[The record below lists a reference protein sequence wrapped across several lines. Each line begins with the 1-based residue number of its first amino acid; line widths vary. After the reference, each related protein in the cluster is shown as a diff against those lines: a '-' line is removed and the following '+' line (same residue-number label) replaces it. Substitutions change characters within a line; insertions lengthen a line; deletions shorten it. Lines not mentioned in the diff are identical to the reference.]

1 MAKKMSNQEIMNTSL
16 RVQYWLNRIKH
27 SQDVL
32 QPCNSVREAVE
43 RLTRGKKFE
52 DCMTQLDVMCLRHAV
67 EVCPIDCNL
76 TRNLKTR

>member
-32 QPCNSVREAVE
+32 QPCNSVKEAVQ
-43 RLTRGKKFE
+43 RLDRGKKPE
-52 DCMTQLDVMCLRHAV
+52 DRMTPLDEMCLRHAV

>member
-32 QPCNSVREAVE
+32 QPCNSVKEAVQ
-43 RLTRGKKFE
+43 RLDRGKMPE
-52 DCMTQLDVMCLRHAV
+52 DRMTPLDEMCLRHAV
-67 EVCPIDCNL
+67 EVCQIDCNL
-76 TRNLKTR
+76 TRSLKTR

>member
-1 MAKKMSNQEIMNTSL
+1 MKANEIQNTSL

-32 QPCNSVREAVE
+32 QPCNSIKEAVQ
-43 RLTRGKKFE
+43 RLDRGKKPE
-52 DCMTQLDVMCLRHAV
+52 DRMKPLDEMCLRHAV

-76 TRNLKTR
+76 TRSLKTR

>member
-1 MAKKMSNQEIMNTSL
+1 MKTNEIQNTIL

-32 QPCNSVREAVE
+32 QPCNSVKEAVQ
-43 RLTRGKKFE
+43 RLDRGKKPE
-52 DCMTQLDVMCLRHAV
+52 DCMTPLDEMYLRHAV

-76 TRNLKTR
+76 TRSLRK

>member
-27 SQDVL
+27 SQAVL
-32 QPCNSVREAVE
+32 QPCNSVKEAVQ
-43 RLTRGKKFE
+43 RLDRGKKPE
-52 DCMTQLDVMCLRHAV
+52 DRLPSLAEMCLRHAV

-76 TRNLKTR
+76 TCSLRG

>member
-1 MAKKMSNQEIMNTSL
+1 MKANEIQNTSL

-32 QPCNSVREAVE
+32 QPCNSVKEAVQG
-43 RLTRGKKFE
+43 LDRGKKPE
-52 DCMTQLDVMCLRHAV
+52 DRLTPLDEMCLRHAV

-76 TRNLKTR
+76 KRSLRG